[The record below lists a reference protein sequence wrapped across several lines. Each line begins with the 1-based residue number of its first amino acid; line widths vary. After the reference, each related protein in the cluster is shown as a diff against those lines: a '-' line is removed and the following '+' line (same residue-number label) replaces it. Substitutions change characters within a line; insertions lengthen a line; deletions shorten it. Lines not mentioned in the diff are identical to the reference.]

1 MKTLNVECP
10 TFYRLMKFDD
20 VNDKKL
26 KFEKMFWQYTT
37 LYQITSTDLEH
48 FQLPLNVEIERQE
61 ETFLSPVS
69 KYLFSC

>member
-1 MKTLNVECP
+1 MIFCDFKLEKIITFMKTLNVECP

-20 VNDKKL
+20 VNDKKI

-48 FQLPLNVEIERQE
+48 FQLPLNVEI
-61 ETFLSPVS
+61 
-69 KYLFSC
+69 